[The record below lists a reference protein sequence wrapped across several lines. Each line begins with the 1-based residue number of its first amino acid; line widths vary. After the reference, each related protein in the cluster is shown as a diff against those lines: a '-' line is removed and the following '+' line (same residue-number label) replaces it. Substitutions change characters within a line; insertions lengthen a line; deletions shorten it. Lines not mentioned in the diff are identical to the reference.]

1 MRNGPDEIAQ
11 INSTCCS
18 CTGPQFDSPHPKGSS
33 QSSLN
38 QVTGNLIFCFSMCVR
53 TKHTYVAQTYIQAKY
68 SYKNEF

>member
-38 QVTGNLIFCFSMCVR
+38 QVTGNLILFQHVC
-53 TKHTYVAQTYIQAKY
+53 
-68 SYKNEF
+68 KNKAHICCSDIYTGKILL